1 MSHLEAT
8 LTAVQFIETH
18 LQEEIKVADIA
29 DAVHFSLFYFC
40 RIFNQ
45 TAHHSPYDYLMRR
58 RLSEAARLLTDPAQ
72 RITDVAFAYRF
83 GSPESFSRAFR
94 RMFGCLPSQWP
105 QDGPGKARLLLTP
118 LTAAHLTH
126 RAQMA
131 AVRPR
136 LAEEAARRVMGL
148 MSLLPEGETA
158 VSLLWQRVAQIL
170 GDVGQP
176 VYAITDFPGPF
187 TMAAVACAETCQP
200 PLPLVCR
207 LLPAATYASFSTPNS
222 ATARQLMTDYIY
234 QTWLPQSGF
243 ALAFPLEVAQFAA
256 WERMD
261 DPETAVVLSI
271 PVNVM
276 ADQRNPTHH
285 ASHQE
290 R

>member
-8 LTAVQFIETH
+8 HTAVQFIETH

-29 DAVHFSLFYFC
+29 EAVHFSLFYFC

-45 TAHHSPYDYLMRR
+45 TAHHSPYDYLIRR

-94 RMFGCLPSQWP
+94 RMFGCLPSQW
-105 QDGPGKARLLLTP
+105 QKDGPGDARRLLMTP

-126 RAQMA
+126 RAQIA

-136 LAEEAARRVMGL
+136 LVEEAARRVMGL

-158 VSLLWQRVAQIL
+158 VPLLWQRLAQIL
-170 GDVGQP
+170 GDMGQP
-176 VYAITDFPGPF
+176 VYAIMDYPGPF
-187 TMAAVACAETCQP
+187 TMAAVACSETSQP
-200 PLPLVCR
+200 PLPLVSR

-222 ATARQLMTDYIY
+222 ATARQLMADYIY
-234 QTWLPQSGF
+234 QTWLPQSGV
-243 ALAFPLEVAQFAA
+243 ALAFPLEVAQFDA

-271 PVNVM
+271 PVNENVPGVRFQ
-276 ADQRNPTHH
+276 ALDT
-285 ASHQE
+285 
-290 R
+290 